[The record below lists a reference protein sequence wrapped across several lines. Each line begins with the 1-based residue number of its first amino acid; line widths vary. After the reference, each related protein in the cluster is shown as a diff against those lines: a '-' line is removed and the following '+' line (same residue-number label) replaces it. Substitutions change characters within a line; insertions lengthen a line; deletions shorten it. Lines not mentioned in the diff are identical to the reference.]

1 MWCGLW
7 CCRSLSLAAANL
19 SVRWISSQFGFGQA
33 PARLTVEDGRK
44 LKIAAVFYVRK
55 RRVGRIEISKPFG
68 TRREH
73 ARRRRPIVSFSCVF
87 FLWFSARASLSL
99 AVSSSQAIPDV
110 RVVGFATPA
119 CADVGVSKLCEG
131 LCTSVVLHDDVV
143 PRVTPHAVRALL
155 KDLLCTK
162 VTDPLLVVITVM

>member
-1 MWCGLW
+1 MSVSVAL
-7 CCRSLSLAAANL
+7 LSL
-19 SVRWISSQFGFGQA
+19 
-33 PARLTVEDGRK
+33 
-44 LKIAAVFYVRK
+44 
-55 RRVGRIEISKPFG
+55 
-68 TRREH
+68 
-73 ARRRRPIVSFSCVF
+73 
-87 FLWFSARASLSL
+87 
-99 AVSSSQAIPDV
+99 SQAIPDV

-162 VTDPLLVVITVM
+162 VIATVLV